1 MRKNVSLLL
10 AASLLALP
18 LPSRSQEPSDPGAAR
33 ADYEAGARHYDLAE
47 FDEALAS
54 FKDAY
59 RARTDPAF
67 LFNIAQCLRKL
78 NKLDDATTFYRTY
91 LRRAPDASNR
101 VEVERHLKDV
111 ESQMEAATPPV
122 PPRAFLVQETPPAA
136 PPQIDLSPQ
145 PTPTIEKHPLYKRWW
160 IWSAAGAVAAGAT
173 VAIIVFT
180 KHDPTTIPSSM
191 LGYQKVLP

>member
-1 MRKNVSLLL
+1 MRKTVSLLL

-78 NKLDDATTFYRTY
+78 GRLDEASTFYRTY
-91 LRRAPDASNR
+91 MRRAPDAANR
-101 VEVERHLKDV
+101 AEVERHLEDI
-111 ESQMEAATPPV
+111 ERQSAAG
-122 PPRAFLVQETPPAA
+122 PPRSFPPLAPQETSPPK
-136 PPQIDLSPQ
+136 IDLSPH
-145 PTPTIEKHPLYKRWW
+145 PDAEIVKHRLYERWW
-160 IWSAAGAVAAGAT
+160 IWAAAGLVVAGT
-173 VAIIVFT
+173 TTAIILLA
-180 KHDPTTIPSSM
+180 KRDPTSVPPSR
-191 LGYQKVLP
+191 LGAQEALP